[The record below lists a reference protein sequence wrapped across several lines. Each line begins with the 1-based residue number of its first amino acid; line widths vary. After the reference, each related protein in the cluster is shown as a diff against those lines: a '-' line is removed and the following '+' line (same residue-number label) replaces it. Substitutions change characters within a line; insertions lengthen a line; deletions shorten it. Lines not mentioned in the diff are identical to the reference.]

1 MCTGDNLLQMA
12 GKLEPPE
19 LWACSVWRT
28 ELLCPGSQDSST
40 THFHVCTV
48 DIVSVLCSQPC
59 IALHCLAVICIAVHC
74 LVLPSIALHYSAL
87 PRTAFH
93 CHALFCIALHHP
105 TLLCIALHC
114 SVSLCIA
121 LHCSALPFI
130 APHHPTSPCLV
141 QHCSVLPS
149 IALHCFALLC
159 LAPCC
164 LHSAGL
170 GVINALRSRCDP
182 MWHARSHCLLNVI
195 GSSEKPISLV
205 SGLLMITDWP
215 ARINAVDLDSC
226 TSTQLPTFFLTREYF
241 NQ

>member
-1 MCTGDNLLQMA
+1 MLFSWDLFSPTAEVIQIRRVHLKSEEDNVCTGDNLLQMA

-114 SVSLCIA
+114 PTLPCIT
-121 LHCSALPFI
+121 LL
-130 APHHPTSPCLV
+130 
-141 QHCSVLPS
+141 
-149 IALHCFALLC
+149 CFALLC
-159 LAPCC
+159 IT
-164 LHSAGL
+164 LHSL
-170 GVINALRSRCDP
+170 VLPCIALHHS
-182 MWHARSHCLLNVI
+182 A
-195 GSSEKPISLV
+195 
-205 SGLLMITDWP
+205 
-215 ARINAVDLDSC
+215 
-226 TSTQLPTFFLTREYF
+226 
-241 NQ
+241 